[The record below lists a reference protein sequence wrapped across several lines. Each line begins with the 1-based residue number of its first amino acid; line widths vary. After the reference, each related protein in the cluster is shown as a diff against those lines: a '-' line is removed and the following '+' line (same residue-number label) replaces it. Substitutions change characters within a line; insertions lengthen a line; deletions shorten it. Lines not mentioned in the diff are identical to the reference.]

1 MSQNKKNASESEQE
15 YTQLAIEGEL
25 PLKAVG
31 IENLKEA
38 NPKHMPPHRYIHPWF
53 ARRPTPAARLAVL
66 GSVMPEETTPDEIL
80 SLMQIG
86 PEDME
91 TNIAEYVEE
100 KKATESERDGTLGEW
115 YGYPRPFT
123 QSPTSEEID
132 SLHDTVRETWDG
144 ELPTVLDATAG
155 GGVIP
160 FESIRYDLPTV
171 ANELNPVAS
180 LILKV
185 MLEYAPDVGSLEEE
199 LYYWRDEILETA
211 SENLSEYYPTKR
223 EGREVLA
230 SACTYHISCGSCGG
244 TTPLVPKWWIQKRGS
259 GEGIAIRPEYSEG
272 EVSYECVELN
282 GNGSYPD
289 FDPSEAPVSRS
300 DVECPHCG
308 VITEYEDVREMLK
321 NGEFEYQVYAVKYD
335 DPMGGSG
342 YRAGEDIDQQA
353 IEDARERI
361 ESDFDLLTFLADPV
375 EVTSRITDPSTYG
388 MQEWRDLFNPRQLVA
403 HYEILQSFD
412 SHKEDIRNKY
422 DDETAE
428 AILTLLTI
436 ASSKFVDRNSR
447 LASWDTGKGY
457 PDHIFKSKNFS
468 FCRIFSDNNP
478 VSDTMG
484 YEDISR
490 KVIDSYQKIVEMAD
504 GRSSA
509 QVCNLDAAE
518 LTEHLGTEQF
528 QAAVVDPPYY
538 DSIMYAQLSD
548 VFYVLQ
554 KEYLEDIHPEFY
566 DSVLTNKADE
576 AVADPSKFDGISGEK
591 SKKEMAKQDYEDKM
605 AEIFSELYDVVEP
618 GGVLTIMFTHKETD
632 AWDTLSMSL
641 IDAGFTITATHPIT
655 SEMPNRAV
663 VRGANSADSTILLTG
678 RKPTTESDDENT
690 TTLWE
695 DVKEETQREA
705 KNAARELLD
714 SGLSLTRTDTI
725 IAAFGPTLRVYS
737 DNYPVVDKKGDH
749 VPPRKALAEARDA
762 VVQVFADRYLETSK
776 FDDLDNL
783 TSWYILSWLVYEN
796 DTFPYDEG
804 RQLGMGVGI
813 DIDEVKRET
822 KIWGKKSGDIQLK
835 EHSDRVQDIV
845 RLESGEDVSQRKY
858 PVDPT
863 KERFS
868 HGIDAVHS
876 AVHVYENKGADAAW
890 KWMTERN
897 LKNDDLFETTIKA
910 LLEVLPPDSDTA
922 ETLLDIISGKTG
934 KYLDIDI
941 STLNL
946 NVVSDE
952 SESQQS
958 GIDEFND
965 T

>member
-1 MSQNKKNASESEQE
+1 MSQNTESEGAGESEQE
-15 YTQLAIEGEL
+15 YPELAIEGEL

-53 ARRPTPAARLAVL
+53 ARRPTPAARLSVL
-66 GSVMPEETTPDEIL
+66 GSVMPEGTTPDEML

-86 PEDME
+86 PDDMDSG
-91 TNIAEYVEE
+91 IAEYVEQ
-100 KKATESERDGTLGEW
+100 KKATESQRDGTLGDW
-115 YGYPRPFT
+115 YGYLRPFT
-123 QSPTSEEID
+123 QSPTQDELE
-132 SLHDTVRETWDG
+132 SLHDTLRDTWDE

-160 FESIRYDLPTV
+160 FESIRYGLPTV

-185 MLEYAPDVGSLEEE
+185 MLEYAPEVGSLEEE

-223 EGREVLA
+223 DGRQVLA
-230 SACTYHISCGSCGG
+230 SVCTYHISCDSCGG
-244 TTPLVPKWWIQKRGS
+244 TTPLVPKWWIHKRS
-259 GEGIAIRPEYSEG
+259 SSEGVAIRPEYEDG
-272 EVSYECVELN
+272 AVSYECVELTGDN
-282 GNGSYPD
+282 KYPN
-289 FDPSEAPVSRS
+289 FDPSDAPVSRS

-308 VITEYEDVREMLK
+308 VVTEYQDVREMLN
-321 NGEFEYQVYAVKYD
+321 NGDFEYYIYGVKYD
-335 DPMGGSG
+335 DPSGGSG
-342 YRAGEDIDQQA
+342 YRAGSDIDQQA
-353 IEDARERI
+353 LQKAQERI

-375 EVTSRITDPSTYG
+375 EVSSRITDPSTYG
-388 MQEWRDLFNPRQLVA
+388 MEEWRDTFNPRQLVA
-403 HYEILQSFD
+403 HYELLQAFK
-412 SHKEDIRNKY
+412 SHKIKIQEEY
-422 DDETAE
+422 DDKTAN
-428 AILTLLTI
+428 AILSLLTI
-436 ASSKFVDRNSR
+436 ASSKVVDRNSR
-447 LASWDTGKGY
+447 LASWDTSKGY

-478 VSDTMG
+478 ISDTMG
-484 YEDISR
+484 YEDISQ
-490 KVIDSYQKIVEMAD
+490 KVIDSYESMVDMTK

-509 QVCNLDAAE
+509 EVHNVDAAE
-518 LTEHLGTEQF
+518 LTDYLGAEQI

-554 KEYLEDIHPEFY
+554 KEYLTAVHPELY
-566 DSVLTNKADE
+566 DSVLTNKQDE
-576 AVADPSKFDGISGEK
+576 AVADPSRFDGISGDQ
-591 SKKEMAKQDYEDKM
+591 SKKQMAKQDYEDKM
-605 AEIFSELYDVVEP
+605 SDIFNGLYDVVEP

-678 RKPTTESDDENT
+678 RKPTTESDDDGS

-695 DVKEETQREA
+695 QVREETQREA
-705 KNAARELLD
+705 KKAARELLD

-725 IAAFGPTLRVYS
+725 IAAFGPTLQVYS
-737 DNYPVVDKKGDH
+737 DNYPVVDKRGNH
-749 VPPRKALAEARDA
+749 VPPRDALAEARDA

-776 FDDLDNL
+776 FDNLDNL
-783 TSWYILSWLVYEN
+783 TRWYILSWLVYGKDN
-796 DTFPYDEG
+796 FPYDEG
-804 RQLGMGVGI
+804 RQLGMGVGV

-822 KIWGKKSGDIQLK
+822 KIWGKRSGDIQLNG
-835 EHSDRVQDIV
+835 HSDRVQDIV
-845 RLESGEDVSQRKY
+845 RLDAGEDVSQRKY

-868 HGIDAVHS
+868 HAIDIVHS
-876 AVHVYENKGADAAW
+876 AIHVYEEKGADAAW
-890 KWMTERN
+890 DWLTERN
-897 LKNDDLFETTIKA
+897 LKNDQRFETAVKA
-910 LLEVLPPDSDTA
+910 LLEVLPANDDTSNI
-922 ETLLDIISGKTG
+922 LLDMVSGKTG
-934 KYLDIDI
+934 DYLDIDI

-946 NVVSDE
+946 NVEQDE
-952 SESQQS
+952 EGPQQT
-958 GIDEFND
+958 GINGFE
-965 T
+965 